1 MDHFKQQEPLMKL
14 LLPAG
19 AAALAVFL
27 ASAPAKAAG
36 DHAGEAQGDTFSTGE
51 PGDAKK
57 PARIVQVTMTEA
69 GGKMLFI
76 PSRIGIKKDEQVRFM
91 LRNSGELDHE
101 FVLATTGENL
111 KHADAMKR
119 SPDMEHDDPNARK
132 LAPKETGEVIWKFSK
147 AGEFEYACLI
157 PGHREAGMI
166 GAVIV
171 K

>member
-1 MDHFKQQEPLMKL
+1 
-14 LLPAG
+14 
-19 AAALAVFL
+19 
-27 ASAPAKAAG
+27 
-36 DHAGEAQGDTFSTGE
+36 
-51 PGDAKK
+51 
-57 PARIVQVTMTEA
+57 
-69 GGKMLFI
+69 
-76 PSRIGIKKDEQVRFM
+76 M

-101 FVLATTGENL
+101 FVMATTGENL

-166 GAVIV
+166 GAVVV